1 MTSIFTQIEAIGED
15 VIHTIVTEAKQIAA
29 GAYALAKPF
38 VESAIQYAKEA
49 GSAALDNFISFIKE
63 TSLGTAIMNL
73 ISAASSSTASGYDK
87 FAAVLLAAQNAWS
100 AFIGN
105 GGLSGVWSVFKS
117 ALTYVVQKL
126 YENFAATFLK
136 VA

>member
-1 MTSIFTQIEAIGED
+1 MTSIVTQLETVAGH
-15 VIHTIVTEAKQIAA
+15 VIDEIVTEAKQIAA

-38 VESAIQYAKEA
+38 AEAALTYAKDAA
-49 GSAALDNFISFIKE
+49 GAALDNFVAFIKE
-63 TSLGTAIMNL
+63 TSLGTALMNL
-73 ISAASSSTASGYDK
+73 ISAASSSSASGYDK
-87 FAAVLLAAQNAWS
+87 FAAVLMAGQNAWA
-100 AFIGN
+100 AFVDN
-105 GGLSGVWSVFKS
+105 GGLTGVWAVFKS